1 LVGYYIKYKIKK
13 LKTLFITVEMYM
25 YDVIWEILVLG
36 SVVVTPIS
44 FDMEQVEAVH
54 FPLPEETIRKST

>member
-1 LVGYYIKYKIKK
+1 
-13 LKTLFITVEMYM
+13 M